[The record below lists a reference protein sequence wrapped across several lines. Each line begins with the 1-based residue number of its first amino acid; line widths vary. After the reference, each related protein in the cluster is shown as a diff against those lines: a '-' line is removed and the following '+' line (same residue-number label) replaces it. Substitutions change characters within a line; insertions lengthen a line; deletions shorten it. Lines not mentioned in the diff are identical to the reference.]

1 MLKPVNRHLQIV
13 VPPPP
18 GPTTASGIVLPEDFK
33 PTEEKHVV
41 VKVVSWAQDVRFK
54 EELNVGTEIIVDKSM
69 IEEINVKNETINL
82 VLDNYIVGILS
93 E

>member
-1 MLKPVNRHLQIV
+1 MLKPVNRHLQIE

-18 GPTTASGIVLPEDFK
+18 GPTTASGIVLPDDFK
-33 PTEEKHVV
+33 PTEEKHVIV
-41 VKVVSWAQDVRFK
+41 EVVSWAPDVRFK
-54 EELNVGTEIIVDKSM
+54 EELHIGAQIIVDKSM
-69 IEEINVKNETINL
+69 IEEINVKNQTINL